1 MNDWLD
7 NGWRGG
13 DDSSVSNT
21 HVIVGSSFNTWHR
34 GRHLDSR
41 RNFRFGDFFRDGFFR
56 DGFFRDYFF
65 GNSFFY
71 RSIGVN
77 NFFRSRFF
85 NSRWFVRLLIAD
97 ESIFFGATTNT
108 VCLGF
113 FN

>member
-7 NGWRGG
+7 NGWCGG
-13 DDSSVSNT
+13 DDSSVSNA

-34 GRHLDSR
+34 GRNLDNWC
-41 RNFRFGDFFRDGFFR
+41 NFRFGDFFCS
-56 DGFFRDYFF
+56 YFF
-65 GNSFFY
+65 GDCFFY
-71 RSIGVN
+71 WSVGVN

-85 NSRWFVRLLIAD
+85 NSRWFVWLLIAD
-97 ESIFFGATTNT
+97 ESIFFSATTNT